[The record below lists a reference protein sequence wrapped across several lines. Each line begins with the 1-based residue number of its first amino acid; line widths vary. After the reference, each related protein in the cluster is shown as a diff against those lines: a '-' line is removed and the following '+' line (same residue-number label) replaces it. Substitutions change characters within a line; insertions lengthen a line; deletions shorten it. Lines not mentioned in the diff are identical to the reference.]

1 MPTLAYLVEIFSA
14 LLTPTIAIVTT
25 YIAIQQWRGE
35 KSRHNLNSYD
45 KRIKAYEE
53 VVRYLTVVQQEAN
66 VEIADIVRLR
76 IETAQ
81 TEFLF
86 GNEVPAYIR
95 ELVAHGATLH
105 AAKSE
110 YRDITQPI
118 PPGYDHK
125 DVCDRMHAE
134 LVWFNSQ
141 DDLVIQKFSD
151 YLRIA

>member
-66 VEIADIVRLR
+66 VERAGS
-76 IETAQ
+76 
-81 TEFLF
+81 
-86 GNEVPAYIR
+86 GNLNGLIGGISA
-95 ELVAHGATLH
+95 
-105 AAKSE
+105 
-110 YRDITQPI
+110 
-118 PPGYDHK
+118 
-125 DVCDRMHAE
+125 
-134 LVWFNSQ
+134 
-141 DDLVIQKFSD
+141 
-151 YLRIA
+151 